1 MNVEKSGE
9 FQAWEAAK
17 QKQSQVQSQIAELRM
32 KEDALAAQLRSI
44 ATDPQDLTGRA
55 SAFLDGGIEAINHR
69 EHLAEQLEKLREQN
83 RRKGGRDPESKCRQ
97 SAK

>member
-1 MNVEKSGE
+1 MGSR
-9 FQAWEAAK
+9 

-44 ATDPQDLTGRA
+44 ATDPQDLTSRA

-69 EHLAEQLEKLREQN
+69 EHLAEQPEMT
-83 RRKGGRDPESKCRQ
+83 KGSVSSIEPARFSCSVVSQVSSCSRVSMKF
-97 SAK
+97 